1 MPGQGG
7 RVLKLRGEAL
17 PGVPRG
23 ADRRRQPA
31 VLWSGGA
38 AGPLLHRCAGP
49 RAGVLFWA
57 PWRDDSR
64 SLSRADRHMK
74 WMLPALVVAGCVG
87 YLIYASGGSAEYYL
101 TVSEL
106 RSQTGSGDVRVGAV
120 VHDAVPTSDGG
131 RHVALTG
138 KAGAGSL
145 PGRYA

>member
-38 AGPLLHRCAGP
+38 AGHLLHRCAGP

-64 SLSRADRHMK
+64 SLSRVDRHMK
-74 WMLPALVVAGCVG
+74 WVLPALVVAGCLG
-87 YLIYASGGSAEYYL
+87 SLIYASGGSAEYYL
-101 TVSEL
+101 TARAL
-106 RSQTGSGDVRVGAV
+106 RSQTGSGDVRVAGAV
-120 VHDAVPTSDGG
+120 HDSGPRDEGRRACTSAETD
-131 RHVALTG
+131 
-138 KAGAGSL
+138 
-145 PGRYA
+145 